1 MEKFHL
7 NNLKLNNAN
16 VLREELRDLFPDTL
30 PRTEVSPFQLGILT
44 GQQQVLD
51 KIDELLEEK

>member
-7 NNLKLNNAN
+7 KNLKLNNAN
-16 VLREELRDLFPDTL
+16 VLGKELRDLFPDTL
-30 PRTEVSPFQLGILT
+30 PRTEVSPFQLGVLA

-51 KIDELLEEK
+51 KITELLEEK

>member
-1 MEKFHL
+1 MEKLNL

-16 VLREELRDLFPDTL
+16 VLRKELRDLFPDTL
-30 PRTEVSPFQLGILT
+30 PRTEVTPFYLGILI